1 MTASIPPAPS
11 GGGPEDNPRPD
22 FLDFRQTYLHP
33 ASRAANALRRAMR
46 PRTRLLHAVNRVRT
60 RWMLIIQATLA
71 AGVAYWFALSVLD
84 HPNPFFAP
92 MAAFISLNVMVAGPR
107 IKHSVE
113 LVLGAALGVGIG
125 DVIISAL
132 GPGTWQLTVGV
143 FVAMV
148 IGVFV
153 GRGPLV
159 VNQAASSAV
168 LIATIIPPGTAGT
181 YNRMIDALVGGVIG
195 IIMLVVLPRN
205 PLAGARR
212 KVAEVL
218 DLGADT
224 LYDVSVGMRDG
235 DTDRI
240 RTALSILR
248 STQAKVSLM
257 DNTVSDA
264 AEQVRISP
272 LLWRS
277 REKVQSLSRIVHP
290 VDNAMRN
297 IRVLA
302 RRAITA
308 REDHI
313 EFSDEL
319 SDLVAG
325 VSEGMRLVGQFM
337 DNEAASR
344 KIPAWGELPYES
356 GAEKGAEAGG
366 EQSPERAG
374 SAAAAAATDA
384 ATDAVAATDA
394 APESL
399 SIGDTPHEPT
409 IEEVVRFLRRLSA
422 RMRLEV
428 VAEATLSE
436 QVVFAQCRSLMVDLL
451 QVCGLSRLSAVATL
465 PPTTPHPAM
474 PPEVWDE

>member
-1 MTASIPPAPS
+1 MEP
-11 GGGPEDNPRPD
+11 DNPRPD
-22 FLDFRQTYLHP
+22 FLDFRQAYLHP
-33 ASRAANALRRAMR
+33 ASRAAHAVRRRMR
-46 PRTRLLHAVNRVRT
+46 PRTRFLHAANRVKS

-71 AGVAYWFALSVLD
+71 AGIAYWVALSVLN

-92 MAAFISLNVMVAGPR
+92 MAAFISLNVMTAGPR
-107 IKHSVE
+107 IKHSME
-113 LVLGAALGVGIG
+113 LVLGASLGVGVG
-125 DVIISAL
+125 DVIISIL
-132 GPGTWQLTVGV
+132 GPGTWQLTIGV

-148 IGVFV
+148 IGVFI

-181 YNRMIDALVGGVIG
+181 YHRMIDALVGGVIG
-195 IIMLVVLPRN
+195 IFVLVVLPRN

-212 KVAEVL
+212 KIAEVL
-218 DLGADT
+218 DMGADS
-224 LYDVSVGMRDG
+224 LYDIGIGMREA
-235 DTDRI
+235 DTERI
-240 RTALSILR
+240 RTALSVVR
-248 STQAKVSLM
+248 SMQTKVSLM
-257 DNTVSDA
+257 DGTVADA

-277 REKVQSLSRIVHP
+277 RKEIQSLSRVVHP

-313 EFSDEL
+313 QFDSRL
-319 SDLVAG
+319 CDLVVG
-325 VSEGMRLVGQFM
+325 VSEAARFVGLLL
-337 DNEAASR
+337 DNEAAIR
-344 KIPAWGELPYES
+344 KIPTWGELPYES
-356 GAEKGAEAGG
+356 AVTQSSDKEATATSPVELGVAEDLAGL
-366 EQSPERAG
+366 E
-374 SAAAAAATDA
+374 D
-384 ATDAVAATDA
+384 
-394 APESL
+394 
-399 SIGDTPHEPT
+399 I
-409 IEEVVRFLRRLSA
+409 VRYLRRLSA
-422 RMRLEV
+422 RMHPNV
-428 VAEATLSE
+428 VEGATLSE

-465 PPTTPHPAM
+465 PPTTEYPAM

>member
-1 MTASIPPAPS
+1 MSRGQIPGPS
-11 GGGPEDNPRPD
+11 NQTPEANPRPE

-46 PRTRLLHAVNRVRT
+46 PRTRLLHAANRVRS

-71 AGVAYWFALSVLD
+71 AGIAYWFALNVLE

-113 LVLGAALGVGIG
+113 LVLGASLGVGIG
-125 DVIISAL
+125 DVIISVL

-143 FVAMV
+143 FVAM
-148 IGVFV
+148 ILGVFV

-159 VNQAASSAV
+159 VNQSASSAV
-168 LIATIIPPGTAGT
+168 LIATIIPPGTAGS
-181 YNRMIDALVGGVIG
+181 YHRMIDALVGGVIG

-224 LYDVSVGMRDG
+224 LYDVAVGMREG

-240 RTALSILR
+240 RTALSVLR

-313 EFSDEL
+313 EFSNRL
-319 SDLVAG
+319 CDLVAG
-325 VSEGMRLVGQFM
+325 VSEGTRLVGRLL

-344 KIPAWGELPYES
+344 KIPMWGELPYEPGAGETEQEGQTEQAEKSGLAESSARAARPVSDTNAVIEGNRGARS
-356 GAEKGAEAGG
+356 GA
-366 EQSPERAG
+366 
-374 SAAAAAATDA
+374 
-384 ATDAVAATDA
+384 AV
-394 APESL
+394 EL
-399 SIGDTPHEPT
+399 S
-409 IEEVVRFLRRLSA
+409 IEEVVRYLRRLSA
-422 RMRLEV
+422 TMSLEV
-428 VAEATLSE
+428 IEGATLSE